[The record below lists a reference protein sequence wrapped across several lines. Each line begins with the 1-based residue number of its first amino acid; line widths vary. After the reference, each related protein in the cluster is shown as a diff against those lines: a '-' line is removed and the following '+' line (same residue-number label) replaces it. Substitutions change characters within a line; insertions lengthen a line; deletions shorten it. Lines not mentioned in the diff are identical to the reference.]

1 MIIRQFLPCQYDLEF
16 EFEGD
21 LKTFTDGLKSFT
33 SSITS
38 VADELNRIIKAIDF
52 NITCEQIYSAFAT
65 GSAAA
70 IAISIIPGIVKQILK
85 SF

>member
-1 MIIRQFLPCQYDLEF
+1 M
-16 EFEGD
+16 
-21 LKTFTDGLKSFT
+21 
-33 SSITS
+33 
-38 VADELNRIIKAIDF
+38 ADELNRIIKAIDF

>member
-1 MIIRQFLPCQYDLEF
+1 MSYQYDLEF

-70 IAISIIPGIVKQILK
+70 IAISIIPGAVTH
-85 SF
+85 